1 MRLEALCS
9 LDLQYIGDFHLARP
23 YGGEAGTGWGRGE
36 GVARGARLNGVMAWS
51 NHPARRGD
59 GAMLPNARGVITTE
73 DGAEIL
79 FDLSGRTVW
88 LERDGH
94 EVGRQLL
101 TVVME
106 SEHDDY
112 LWLNNTFC
120 VGEGVID
127 ARTMTSHIDVFQC
140 SPDV

>member
-1 MRLEALCS
+1 MRLEPLCS
-9 LDLQYIGDFHLARP
+9 FDLHYIGDFHLARP
-23 YGGEAGTGWGRGE
+23 YHGEAGTGWGRGE
-36 GVARGARLNGVMAWS
+36 GVTRGARLSGVMAWS

-73 DGAEIL
+73 DGAEVL
-79 FDLSGRTVW
+79 VDLNGRTVW
-88 LERDGH
+88 VERDGR

-101 TVVME
+101 MVVME

-112 LWLNNTFC
+112 LWLNNAFC

-127 ARTMTSHIDVFQC
+127 PETMTSHIDVFQC
-140 SPDV
+140 LPAA